1 LALPTGLIEQDT
13 RGEGGVEG
21 FDVAGGDADGLGVG
35 LMIGRDAAAFVAD
48 EDGGGEVERGRGDRL
63 RGAWVSGEEGDGV
76 ALDGGEELLPIT
88 GGEGDAEQGTGGGA
102 EGFGVPWAGRT
113 FEEDDACGAE
123 GFGGADDGA
132 GVAGVLEAVEG
143 EEERGAVEEVV
154 EGPGIDAHEGEH
166 ALGCLDGRDL
176 VEGGVVD
183 EVEVRPA
190 VKLAGGGGSGED
202 GGDVGAGAIRFA
214 QKMEALG
221 DSVAVLGTS
230 AALDGFADAL
240 YERVVDAEHSYRLL
254 SIARR
259 KDRVGLVGGLA
270 WLSGIAVLVWLGV
283 LTVRIH
289 RQSTVDEARA
299 ADVIVVMGAAEYRG
313 KPSPVLKARLDHGF
327 SLWQRRLAPH
337 IITTG
342 GAGGDPVF
350 TEGTVGRNY
359 LITRGVP
366 GEAIILE
373 DEGATTVHS
382 TVAVAEI
389 MSRMGLRSCI
399 LVSDG
404 YHIYRAKKLLEA
416 RGVRVYGS
424 PRAIKAATGWRD
436 WWLYARQ
443 AAGYSLWRLG
453 VPI

>member
-1 LALPTGLIEQDT
+1 M
-13 RGEGGVEG
+13 
-21 FDVAGGDADGLGVG
+21 AGGDADGLGVG
-35 LMIGRDAAAFVAD
+35 FVIWRDAAAFVAD
-48 EDGGGEVERGRGDRL
+48 EDGGGEMEWGGGEGL
-63 RGAWVSGEEGDGV
+63 RGAGVGGEEGDGMV
-76 ALDGGEELLPIT
+76 LHGGEEVRPFG
-88 GGEGDAEQGTGGGA
+88 GGEGKAEERAGGGA
-102 EGFGVPWAGRT
+102 EGFGVPGAGGT
-113 FEEDDACGAE
+113 FEEDDAGGAE

-143 EEERGAVEEVV
+143 EDERVGGEERV
-154 EGPGIDAHEGEH
+154 EGAGGDLEEGED
-166 ALGCLDGRDL
+166 ALRGFEGGDV

-183 EVEVRPA
+183 EVEMGMR
-190 VKLAGGGGSGED
+190 VKAGGRGGGGED
-202 GGDVGAGAIRFA
+202 GGDGGGGAFGFDKEMEAFGDGEAILGAG
-214 QKMEALG
+214 
-221 DSVAVLGTS
+221 
-230 AALDGFADAL
+230 AALDGFTDAL
-240 YERVVDAEHSYRLL
+240 YERVVGAEHSYKLI

-259 KDRVGLVGGLA
+259 KDRVGVFGGLA
-270 WLSGIAVLVWLGV
+270 WMAGVGVLVWLGV
-283 LTVRIH
+283 LTERIH

-327 SLWQRRLAPH
+327 SLWERKLAPH

-366 GEAIILE
+366 SEAIILE
-373 DEGATTVHS
+373 DEGETTVHS

-424 PRAIKAATGWRD
+424 PRAIKGATSWRD